1 MPSFQLENGPVIEW
15 KDSNYVVVGG
25 KWKSGF
31 LGGGEWEVRWKKP
44 SMVRRWNFVFNFQI
58 QQQSTSWNLEKIPPK
73 REVNV

>member
-31 LGGGEWEVRWKKP
+31 LGGGEWEVRWKKEGGNVTQGFK
-44 SMVRRWNFVFNFQI
+44 VRKN
-58 QQQSTSWNLEKIPPK
+58 TSGGTALGGLKIHK
-73 REVNV
+73 